1 MEMKVCGGSGL
12 EIKIEGEEIVNKFF
26 YVREVFVVMV

>member
-12 EIKIEGEEIVNKFF
+12 EIKIEGEEIAHKFS
-26 YVREVFVVMV
+26 YVREALVVMV